1 MKITIFTCLPRSTWV
16 FRLLKSR
23 RSYLWLETKKYHLPL
38 SSPRLSFSPPLATW
52 TKAGQKE
59 FMGEKGN

>member
-1 MKITIFTCLPRSTWV
+1 MKITIFIFLLRSAWV
-16 FRLLKSR
+16 FRLLESR
-23 RSYLWLETKKYHLPL
+23 RGYLWLETKKYHFPL
-38 SSPRLSFSPPLATW
+38 SGPGLSFSAPLATW